1 MERLSVNEREKLLH
15 GLHGY
20 MAWVGAEIPDVFE
33 IDGTEIPLHELVW
46 RLINKK
52 ELTEPETV
60 GIESLIR
67 ALEEK
72 ETCDETTLAK
82 ETITREEAECL
93 YKEASGLLRAIMD
106 LKGIGN
112 GCRGT
117 FSVVEMVLYF
127 AREVDRRTVEF
138 DGCVRMQKK

>member
-1 MERLSVNEREKLLH
+1 MGRLSVNEREKLLH

-20 MAWVGAEIPDVFE
+20 LAWVGAEIPDVFE

-52 ELTEPETV
+52 ELTESETA

-72 ETCDETTLAK
+72 EACDETALAR
-82 ETITREEAECL
+82 ETITREEAEDL

-106 LKGIGN
+106 LKGIEN
-112 GCRGT
+112 GAHPDKD
-117 FSVVEMVLYF
+117 V
-127 AREVDRRTVEF
+127 RRKIL
-138 DGCVRMQKK
+138 QKKISDARGLLKFVDDVV

>member
-1 MERLSVNEREKLLH
+1 MH

-20 MAWVGAEIPDVFE
+20 LAWVGAEIPDVFE
-33 IDGTEIPLHELVW
+33 IDGTEIPLHEVVW

-52 ELTEPETV
+52 ELTESETI

-72 ETCDETTLAK
+72 ETCDETALAK
-82 ETITREEAECL
+82 ETITRAEAEDL

-106 LKGIGN
+106 LKGIEN
-112 GCRGT
+112 GAHPDKD
-117 FSVVEMVLYF
+117 V
-127 AREVDRRTVEF
+127 RRKIL
-138 DGCVRMQKK
+138 QKKISDARGLLKFVDDVV

>member
-1 MERLSVNEREKLLH
+1 MGRLSVNEREKLLH

-20 MAWVGAEIPDVFE
+20 LAWVGAEIPDVFE

-52 ELTEPETV
+52 ELTESETA

-72 ETCDETTLAK
+72 ESCDETALAR
-82 ETITREEAECL
+82 ETITREEAEDL
-93 YKEASGLLRAIMD
+93 YKEASGLLRAIID
-106 LKGIGN
+106 LKGIEN
-112 GCRGT
+112 GAHPDKDVRRK
-117 FSVVEMVLYF
+117 VL
-127 AREVDRRTVEF
+127 
-138 DGCVRMQKK
+138 QKKISDARGLLKFVDDVV

>member
-1 MERLSVNEREKLLH
+1 MGRLSVNEREKLLH

-20 MAWVGAEIPDVFE
+20 LAWVGAEIPDVFE

-52 ELTEPETV
+52 ELTEAETA

-72 ETCDETTLAK
+72 EACDETALAR

-93 YKEASGLLRAIMD
+93 YKEASGLLRAIID
-106 LKGIGN
+106 LKGIEN
-112 GCRGT
+112 GAHPDKD
-117 FSVVEMVLYF
+117 V
-127 AREVDRRTVEF
+127 RRKIL
-138 DGCVRMQKK
+138 QKKISDARGLLKFVDDVV

>member
-1 MERLSVNEREKLLH
+1 MERLSVSEREKLLH
-15 GLHGY
+15 ELHGY
-20 MAWVGAEIPDVFE
+20 MAWVGAEIPYVFE

-52 ELTEPETV
+52 ELTEAETI

-72 ETCDETTLAK
+72 EACDETALAK
-82 ETITREEAECL
+82 ETTTREEAECL

-106 LKGIGN
+106 LKGIEN
-112 GCRGT
+112 EAHPDKDICRK
-117 FSVVEMVLYF
+117 VL
-127 AREVDRRTVEF
+127 
-138 DGCVRMQKK
+138 QKKIRDARGLIKFVDDVV

>member
-1 MERLSVNEREKLLH
+1 MEQLSVSERDKLLH

-52 ELTEPETV
+52 ELTEPETI

-67 ALEEK
+67 ALEAK
-72 ETCDETTLAK
+72 EACDETALAK

-106 LKGIGN
+106 LKGIEN
-112 GCRGT
+112 GAHPDKD
-117 FSVVEMVLYF
+117 V
-127 AREVDRRTVEF
+127 RRKIL
-138 DGCVRMQKK
+138 QKKISDARGLLKFVDDVV

>member
-1 MERLSVNEREKLLH
+1 MEKLSVSERDKLLH

-33 IDGTEIPLHELVW
+33 IDGTEIPLHEVVW

-52 ELTEPETV
+52 ELTEAETA

-72 ETCDETTLAK
+72 EVYDETALAR
-82 ETITREEAECL
+82 ETITREEAEDL
-93 YKEASGLLRAIMD
+93 YNEASGLLRAIMD
-106 LKGIGN
+106 LKRIEN
-112 GCRGT
+112 GAHRDKD
-117 FSVVEMVLYF
+117 V
-127 AREVDRRTVEF
+127 RRKIL
-138 DGCVRMQKK
+138 QKKISDARGLLKFVDDVV

>member
-1 MERLSVNEREKLLH
+1 MERLSVSEREKLLH

-52 ELTEPETV
+52 ELTESETI

-72 ETCDETTLAK
+72 ETCDETVIAN
-82 ETITREEAECL
+82 ETTTREEAEFL
-93 YKEASGLLRAIMD
+93 YKEASGLLRAIMN
-106 LKGIGN
+106 LKRVGDGAHPDKDV
-112 GCRGT
+112 CRK
-117 FSVVEMVLYF
+117 VL
-127 AREVDRRTVEF
+127 
-138 DGCVRMQKK
+138 QKKIRDARSLLKFVDDVV

>member
-1 MERLSVNEREKLLH
+1 MGRLSVNEREKLLH

-20 MAWVGAEIPDVFE
+20 LAWVGAEIPDVFE

-52 ELTEPETV
+52 ELTESETA

-72 ETCDETTLAK
+72 ETCDETALAR

-93 YKEASGLLRAIMD
+93 YKEASGLLRAIID
-106 LKGIGN
+106 LKGIEN
-112 GCRGT
+112 GAHPDKD
-117 FSVVEMVLYF
+117 V
-127 AREVDRRTVEF
+127 RRKIL
-138 DGCVRMQKK
+138 QKKISDARGLLKFVDDVV

>member
-1 MERLSVNEREKLLH
+1 MGRLSVNEREKLLH

-20 MAWVGAEIPDVFE
+20 LAWVGAEIPDVFE

-52 ELTEPETV
+52 ELTESETA

-72 ETCDETTLAK
+72 EACDETALAR
-82 ETITREEAECL
+82 ETITREEAEDL

-106 LKGIGN
+106 LKGIEN
-112 GCRGT
+112 GAHPDKD
-117 FSVVEMVLYF
+117 V
-127 AREVDRRTVEF
+127 RRKIL
-138 DGCVRMQKK
+138 QKKISDARSLLKFVDDVV

>member
-1 MERLSVNEREKLLH
+1 MGRLSVNEREKLLH

-20 MAWVGAEIPDVFE
+20 LAWVGAEIPDVFE

-52 ELTEPETV
+52 ELTESETA

-72 ETCDETTLAK
+72 EACDETALAR
-82 ETITREEAECL
+82 ETITREEAEDL
-93 YKEASGLLRAIMD
+93 YKEASGLLRAIID
-106 LKGIGN
+106 LKGIEN
-112 GCRGT
+112 GAHPDKDVRRK
-117 FSVVEMVLYF
+117 VL
-127 AREVDRRTVEF
+127 
-138 DGCVRMQKK
+138 QKKISDARGLLKFVDDVV

>member
-1 MERLSVNEREKLLH
+1 MH

-20 MAWVGAEIPDVFE
+20 MAWVGAKIPDVFE

-52 ELTEPETV
+52 ELTEPETI

-72 ETCDETTLAK
+72 ETCDETALAK

-106 LKGIGN
+106 LKGIEN
-112 GCRGT
+112 GAHPDKD
-117 FSVVEMVLYF
+117 V
-127 AREVDRRTVEF
+127 RRKIL
-138 DGCVRMQKK
+138 QKKISDARGLLKFVNDVV

>member
-1 MERLSVNEREKLLH
+1 MGRLSVNEREKLLH

-20 MAWVGAEIPDVFE
+20 LAWVGAEIPDVFE

-52 ELTEPETV
+52 ELTESETA

-72 ETCDETTLAK
+72 ETCDENALAR
-82 ETITREEAECL
+82 ETITREEAEDL
-93 YKEASGLLRAIMD
+93 YKEASGLLRAIID
-106 LKGIGN
+106 LKGIEN
-112 GCRGT
+112 GAHPDKDVRRK
-117 FSVVEMVLYF
+117 VL
-127 AREVDRRTVEF
+127 
-138 DGCVRMQKK
+138 QKKISDARGLLKFVDDVV

>member
-1 MERLSVNEREKLLH
+1 MGRLSVNEREKLLH

-52 ELTEPETV
+52 ELTESETA

-72 ETCDETTLAK
+72 ESCNETSLAR
-82 ETITREEAECL
+82 ETITREEAEDL

-106 LKGIGN
+106 LKRVEN
-112 GCRGT
+112 GAHPDADVRRK
-117 FSVVEMVLYF
+117 VL
-127 AREVDRRTVEF
+127 
-138 DGCVRMQKK
+138 QKKISDARGLLKFVDDVV